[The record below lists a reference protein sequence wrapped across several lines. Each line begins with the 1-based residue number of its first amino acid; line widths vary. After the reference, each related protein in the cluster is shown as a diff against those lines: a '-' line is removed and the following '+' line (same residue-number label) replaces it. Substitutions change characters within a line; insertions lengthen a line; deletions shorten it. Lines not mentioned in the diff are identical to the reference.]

1 MSSSAYDLIKLD
13 VRINQMREAHKLA
26 VGSSYSELTTLS
38 GSLHIDLEVQFS
50 VLIMLAIIDVS
61 DLAIVV
67 SKRLLRSGV

>member
-1 MSSSAYDLIKLD
+1 MSSSAYDFIKLD